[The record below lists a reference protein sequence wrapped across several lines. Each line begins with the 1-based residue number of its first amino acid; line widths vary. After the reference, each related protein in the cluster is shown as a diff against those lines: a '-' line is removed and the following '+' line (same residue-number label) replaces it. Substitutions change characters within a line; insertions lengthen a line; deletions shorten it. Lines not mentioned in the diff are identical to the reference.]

1 MGPLITKVLAFLET
15 LDDLDLTVTDDSITV
30 KETSKTGYTVTLWE
44 DQTQTY
50 VVNYG
55 HYWHDHY
62 SSEDKAVEWFMSGI
76 SGRFRLVCTYR
87 WRYMVQCTVERSSD
101 GDWIRAD
108 TVGSCLSFFVWW
120 LPKREEYLQNKL
132 VLATEVEYPIG
143 F

>member
-44 DQTQTY
+44 DQAQTY

-62 SSEDKAVEWFMSGI
+62 SSEVRLNVLQMAIGSGLI
-76 SGRFRLVCTYR
+76 QLDHV
-87 WRYMVQCTVERSSD
+87 
-101 GDWIRAD
+101 
-108 TVGSCLSFFVWW
+108 
-120 LPKREEYLQNKL
+120 
-132 VLATEVEYPIG
+132 
-143 F
+143 